1 MKVNIDI
8 RSNHK
13 VRAFYL
19 FFIISSLQIGV
30 GIMGAPKYI
39 FKEAQQDSWLSILIA
54 TIYIIIVVFAMI
66 FILQQYESAD
76 LCVMQVDVYS
86 KWIEKLLGIIYIAH
100 FIITLF
106 SILIT
111 YTEFILLFLCPSL
124 PTFIMPLLMMSLSVY
139 SVQGGFKIIVG
150 TASLCNITTQ

>member
-19 FFIISSLQIGV
+19 FFIISSLQIGA

-66 FILQQYESAD
+66 FILEQYESAD
-76 LCVMQVDVYS
+76 IFGIQVDVFGQ
-86 KWIEKLLGIIYIAH
+86 WIGKLLGIIYI
-100 FIITLF
+100 
-106 SILIT
+106 
-111 YTEFILLFLCPSL
+111 
-124 PTFIMPLLMMSLSVY
+124 
-139 SVQGGFKIIVG
+139 
-150 TASLCNITTQ
+150 